1 METIGLT
8 RKETLVNPTILIVD
22 DNDVVRA
29 ALRDWLE
36 AVFPQCNVVEGRSG
50 EESIELVGKH
60 KPDLVLMDVRLPG
73 MNGIEAVREI
83 TDRLSGTPVVMLSIL
98 QDAEYRR
105 EAACAG
111 AVGYISK
118 DQMMRHL
125 FPLIQSIL
133 LEKAENGREIAQLI
147 REKGKGYAVAC

>member
-1 METIGLT
+1 
-8 RKETLVNPTILIVD
+8 VNPTILIAD

-36 AVFPQCNVVEGRSG
+36 AVFPQCSVVEGRSG
-50 EESIELVGKH
+50 EEAIELAVKH
-60 KPDLVLMDVRLPG
+60 KPDLVLMDIRLPG

-83 TDRLSGTPVVMLSIL
+83 TGKLLGIPVVMLSIL

-133 LEKAENGREIAQLI
+133 LEKGESGKGIAQLI
-147 REKGKGYAVAC
+147 REEGKGYSVAC